1 MATVLVVDDTP
12 SELQLMCHHLRQAGY
27 LVISAQSADE
37 GFTKAMQQKLDVIVT
52 DIAMPG
58 KSGFDLCRSLKAEPA
73 TQNVPIVICSSKNQS
88 IDKLWAK
95 RQGAAAYVT
104 KPFEGQNLV
113 ASVQVVLGQG

>member
-37 GFTKAMQQKLDVIVT
+37 GFTKALQQKLDAIVT

-58 KSGFDLCRSLKAEPA
+58 KSGFDLCRNLKAEPA

-95 RQGAAAYVT
+95 RQGAAAYIT
-104 KPFEGQNLV
+104 KPFDGQNLV
-113 ASVQVVLGQG
+113 ASVQSVLGQG